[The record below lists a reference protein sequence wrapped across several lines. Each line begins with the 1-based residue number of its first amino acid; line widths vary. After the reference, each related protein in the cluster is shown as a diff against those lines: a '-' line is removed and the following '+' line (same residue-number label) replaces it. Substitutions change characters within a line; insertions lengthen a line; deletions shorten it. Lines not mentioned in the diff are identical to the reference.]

1 MDTALFA
8 QMLSDRHGT
17 NLRKLR
23 AKYPQADIQAF
34 LSWLKSEVY
43 RSVPLQDVRGE
54 NLVYLD
60 RAAAVPASAVEALR
74 APQDCSQAYSL
85 QAMEEEVLSTF
96 AIESIP
102 CSRDSVRRVLAGN
115 VPCNME
121 EERVAGMQ
129 KALGFIADRSHT
141 ISEENL
147 FHLYETAIA
156 PFLPDGDKLLPGN
169 RYRHDAVYVVRAQVG
184 HAGIPWDRLPAC
196 MASLVAFSNVN
207 DPMDDLSK
215 AALLHFYLAYLHPYF
230 DGNGRMAR
238 LLHLWYLVQRGYPS
252 ALSLPLSASIRRT
265 RAAYYGAF
273 TLIENN
279 ARISGVLDV
288 SPFLVY
294 CGEHVYGQANRE
306 APQEPQAGRTAGTTQ

>member
-34 LSWLKSEVY
+34 LSWLKSDVY
-43 RSVPLQDVRGE
+43 RSVPLQDDHGE

-74 APQDCSQAYSL
+74 APQACSQPYCL
-85 QAMEEEVLSTF
+85 QAMEEEILSTF
-96 AIESIP
+96 AIENIS

-121 EERVAGMQ
+121 EERICGMQ
-129 KALGFIADRSHT
+129 KALNFIADRSHT
-141 ISEENL
+141 ITEENL

-156 PFLPDGDKLLPGN
+156 PFLPAQDKLLPGD
-169 RYRHDAVYVVRAQVG
+169 RYRHDAVYIVGAQVE
-184 HAGIPWDRLPAC
+184 HTGIPWDKLPAH
-196 MASLVAFSNVN
+196 MGNLVAFSNVN

-215 AALLHFYLAYLHPYF
+215 PALLHFYLAYLHPYF

-238 LLHLWYLVQRGYPS
+238 LLHLWYLVQRGYLS
-252 ALSLPLSASIRRT
+252 ALSLPLSSSIRRT
-265 RAAYYGAF
+265 RAAYYSAF

-288 SPFLVY
+288 SPFLAY
-294 CGEHVYGQANRE
+294 CAEHVYSQLDH
-306 APQEPQAGRTAGTTQ
+306 TQTSSS